1 MEVDIDTDLNAVN
14 DQLTQMVEE
23 LNKVNAQRE
32 QLIQQVQNLNGIA
45 MYLRGKL
52 PPEEKEESEE
62 VEQGQVVSNDVG
74 TIIEASEKD
83 SLARSNEYP
92 NT

>member
-23 LNKVNAQRE
+23 LNKCNAQRE

-52 PPEEKEESEE
+52 PPEEGKEGDESVIATEGE
-62 VEQGQVVSNDVG
+62 IVKSG
-74 TIIEASEKD
+74 D
-83 SLARSNEYP
+83 SLDRSSEYP
-92 NT
+92 VNTT

>member
-23 LNKVNAQRE
+23 LNKCNAQRE

-45 MYLRGKL
+45 MNLRGKL
-52 PPEEKEESEE
+52 PPEEKEDGAESVIATEGE
-62 VEQGQVVSNDVG
+62 IVESR
-74 TIIEASEKD
+74 D
-83 SLARSNEYP
+83 SLDRSSEYP
-92 NT
+92 VNTT

>member
-23 LNKVNAQRE
+23 LNKVNSQRE

-52 PPEEKEESEE
+52 PPEE
-62 VEQGQVVSNDVG
+62 
-74 TIIEASEKD
+74 EKD
-83 SLARSNEYP
+83 EATVTTSDDILTPITVGEGDSLVRSNEYP
-92 NT
+92 ET

>member
-1 MEVDIDTDLNAVN
+1 MEVDIDQDLNAVN

-52 PPEEKEESEE
+52 PPEEEEG
-62 VEQGQVVSNDVG
+62 VETVTPVEGE
-74 TIIEASEKD
+74 IIESGD
-83 SLARSNEYP
+83 SLDRSSEYP
-92 NT
+92 VNTT

>member
-1 MEVDIDTDLNAVN
+1 MEVDIDQDLNAVN

-23 LNKVNAQRE
+23 LNKVNSQRE

-52 PPEEKEESEE
+52 PPEEREEGEEGAVTPMSGTVIDGQGE
-62 VEQGQVVSNDVG
+62 VE
-74 TIIEASEKD
+74 
-83 SLARSNEYP
+83 RSDAYP
-92 NT
+92 TD

>member
-1 MEVDIDTDLNAVN
+1 MEVDIDQDLNAVN

-23 LNKVNAQRE
+23 LNKVNSQRE

-52 PPEEKEESEE
+52 PPEEEEDGAEPVIATE
-62 VEQGQVVSNDVG
+62 GEIVESR
-74 TIIEASEKD
+74 D
-83 SLARSNEYP
+83 SLDRSSEYP
-92 NT
+92 VNTT